1 MEQEG
6 QRVIKKIVVVDLQ
19 SRQFLTNFVK
29 GTEM

>member
-19 SRQFLTNFVK
+19 SRKFLTNFVK